1 MSRSNGRTVAAH
13 PRMAAIAAA
22 VVAVAVLAA
31 PVAYAAGDPFRGI
44 SDTINSNAKNWA
56 SALICIG
63 LFGVCIRY
71 YFGDA
76 DASQHTRNFL
86 WGSIAAIAA
95 GLGLAVYSWVSTF
108 IQIQ

>member
-1 MSRSNGRTVAAH
+1 MTRFRLPASVSRTYGLGTAVL
-13 PRMAAIAAA
+13 IAATI
-22 VVAVAVLAA
+22 VASPFAHAA
-31 PVAYAAGDPFRGI
+31 GGDPFRGI
-44 SDTINSNAKNWA
+44 SETINTNAKSWA

-71 YFGDA
+71 YFGDS

-95 GLGLAVYSWVSTF
+95 GLGLAVYSWVSGF
-108 IQIQ
+108 VQIQ

>member
-1 MSRSNGRTVAAH
+1 MSRTKRATSVAPCPSAVVVAALL
-13 PRMAAIAAA
+13 
-22 VVAVAVLAA
+22 AVAILVA
-31 PVAYAAGDPFRGI
+31 PVAHAAGDPFRGI
-44 SDTINSNAKNWA
+44 SETINSNAKNWA

-108 IQIQ
+108 IQI

>member
-1 MSRSNGRTVAAH
+1 MGRSSRTPAVAH
-13 PRMAAIAAA
+13 PGAVAVGVI

-31 PVAYAAGDPFRGI
+31 PAAYAGDPFRGI
-44 SDTINSNAKNWA
+44 SETINSNAKNWA

>member
-1 MSRSNGRTVAAH
+1 MSRSSRTTFVACAG
-13 PRMAAIAAA
+13 MAALALAM
-22 VVAVAVLAA
+22 LAA
-31 PVAYAAGDPFRGI
+31 PAAYAAGDPFRGI
-44 SDTINSNAKNWA
+44 SETINSNAKNWA

>member
-1 MSRSNGRTVAAH
+1 MGRSSRTLAVAHPGTVAV
-13 PRMAAIAAA
+13 A
-22 VVAVAVLAA
+22 VVMAVAVLAA
-31 PVAYAAGDPFRGI
+31 PVAYAGDPFRGI

>member
-1 MSRSNGRTVAAH
+1 MSRTKRATSVA
-13 PRMAAIAAA
+13 PCPSA
-22 VVAVAVLAA
+22 VVVATLLAVAILAA
-31 PVAYAAGDPFRGI
+31 PAAHAAGDPFCGI

-108 IQIQ
+108 IQI

>member
-1 MSRSNGRTVAAH
+1 MSRSSGPTVAAH
-13 PRMAAIAAA
+13 PRMAAVAAL
-22 VVAVAVLAA
+22 VVVVAVLAA
-31 PVAYAAGDPFRGI
+31 PAAYAGDPFRGI
-44 SDTINSNAKNWA
+44 SETINSNAKNWA

>member
-1 MSRSNGRTVAAH
+1 MGRSSRTPAVAHRGAV
-13 PRMAAIAAA
+13 AVA
-22 VVAVAVLAA
+22 VVMAVAVLAA

-44 SDTINSNAKNWA
+44 SETINSNAKNWA